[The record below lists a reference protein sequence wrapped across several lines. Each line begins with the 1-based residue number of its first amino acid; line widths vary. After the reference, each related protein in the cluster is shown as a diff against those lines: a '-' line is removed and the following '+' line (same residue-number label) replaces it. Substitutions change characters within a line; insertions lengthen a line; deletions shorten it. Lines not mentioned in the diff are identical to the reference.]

1 MRVLF
6 ISVYISMCLLV
17 YISYLS
23 GLILVLTTALHAV
36 NREALYSSS
45 FSVFHFTGSFLRTRV
60 ATNDSLIQRLGRQ
73 RSRPC
78 DARALRPSEH
88 EPGVTVSCNRSL
100 LERPLA

>member
-1 MRVLF
+1 
-6 ISVYISMCLLV
+6 MCLLV

-36 NREALYSSS
+36 NREAPYSSS

-73 RSRPC
+73 PC